1 MTCCLGRYEL
11 HEVLGTGGFA
21 TVYRATDP
29 SLEAVVAIKVLA
41 DNWSRDP
48 DVRRRFRAEAV
59 LLRRVQAGGSIP
71 GLVEVH
77 DIDED
82 DAGRPYYVM
91 GYADRGTLA
100 IRARG
105 RRWSGADVM
114 PVIDA
119 LAATVGALHDND
131 IVHRDLKPSNIL
143 LRSDGQAGTGGPGQL
158 VARHERV
165 LVADL
170 GLAKDLQ
177 RDATSMS
184 FAGGTRHYLA
194 PEQLDPH
201 ARVDHRADVHAA
213 TAVISELMTGSPHPD
228 PAGTP
233 PAVGR
238 ALHRALVRGVAG
250 DPGRRFESMA
260 RWRQGLLEAIATD
273 EAVRPARR
281 NGARSGG
288 PGIQAPTRPPEKSPT
303 DRRPA
308 SRGRVALVLSGL
320 VAVVAGAWLAPWDS
334 APDRI
339 VGPSE
344 VVVGETVRYRA
355 PAGADQSIVW
365 TGPNGEQVRD
375 EDLEVRP
382 VVPGRLRI
390 ELLVDGDRT
399 ARTITAVPSPLGPRV
414 DGPTEARVGETIVL
428 RPVARSRWS
437 HRARP
442 GTNAGRA
449 RCDRHR
455 STRPGRRRGRPPPP
469 SRPSRSSRCRRRRSA
484 SRRLPSRRS
493 PTPPGTA
500 KR

>member
-1 MTCCLGRYEL
+1 MTTCLGRYEL

-29 SLEAVVAIKVLA
+29 SLEAVVAVKVLA
-41 DNWSRDP
+41 ENWSRDP
-48 DVRRRFRAEAV
+48 DIRRRFRAEAV

-71 GLVEVH
+71 GLLEVY

-82 DAGRPYYVM
+82 GAGRPYFVM

-100 IRARG
+100 DRARA
-105 RRWSGADVM
+105 RRWSGADVV

-131 IVHRDLKPSNIL
+131 IVHRDLKPSNLL
-143 LRSDGQAGTGGPGQL
+143 LRSDGRAATGGPGAL
-158 VARHERV
+158 VARHER
-165 LVADL
+165 LLIADL

-194 PEQLDPH
+194 PEQLDPS
-201 ARVDHRADVHAA
+201 ARVDQRADVHAS
-213 TAVISELMTGSPHPD
+213 TAVIAELLTGSPQPA
-228 PAGTP
+228 PAGTVP
-233 PAVGR
+233 TVGR
-238 ALHRALVRGVAG
+238 ALHRALVRGLAT
-250 DPGRRFESMA
+250 DPGRRPDSMA
-260 RWRQGLLEAIATD
+260 QWRQGLLEAIAID
-273 EAVRPARR
+273 EAARPARR
-281 NGARSGG
+281 NGARSRGAGPDDPAPPAGG
-288 PGIQAPTRPPEKSPT
+288 TPN

-308 SRGRVALVLSGL
+308 SRRRRIALGISGL
-320 VAVVAGAWLAPWDS
+320 LAVVAGAWLAPWDG

-355 PAGADQSIVW
+355 PAGADRSIVW

-375 EDLEVRP
+375 EDLEVRA

-399 ARTITAVPSPLGPRV
+399 ARTITAVPSPGGPRV
-414 DGPTEARVGETIVL
+414 DGPTEARVDETIVL
-428 RPVARSRWS
+428 RPATTTDERSHYWLDPDGARL
-437 HRARP
+437 ATDTLEITPTAP
-442 GTNAGRA
+442 GTLSATLIAVGDDGIERGV
-449 RCDRHR
+449 RHEVEVR
-455 STRPGRRRGRPPPP
+455 S
-469 SRPSRSSRCRRRRSA
+469 
-484 SRRLPSRRS
+484 
-493 PTPPGTA
+493 
-500 KR
+500 